1 MTDALGPSTPTPA
14 TVRVDAHVHL
24 WDVESGRYAWPTP
37 AEGAIYRT
45 FTIDDLRPELAGS
58 AIDAVVLVQT
68 VDTLD
73 DTDSMLDVADRHPFV
88 RGVVGWVPLDDPGAA
103 EEALDVR
110 AGRRLRG
117 LRHLIHQ
124 EPDPDWLARADVQP
138 GLDLLAR
145 RGLAFDVVAV
155 FPDHLRLVPEVA
167 DRHPDLTFVIDHLAK
182 PPFRS
187 DSWARWFAELRNAA
201 ARPNVTAKL
210 SGLDTAAG
218 LGWTDAELRPAIDA
232 AIEAFGPDRLLF
244 GSDWPVCRLVSRYGD
259 VVGAARRAVAALTPT
274 ERAAVMGGTA
284 ARVYALE

>member
-1 MTDALGPSTPTPA
+1 M
-14 TVRVDAHVHL
+14 
-24 WDVESGRYAWPTP
+24 
-37 AEGAIYRT
+37 
-45 FTIDDLRPELAGS
+45 
-58 AIDAVVLVQT
+58 VLVQT

-73 DTDSMLDVADRHPFV
+73 DTDSMLDVADRYPFV

-117 LRHLIHQ
+117 IRHLIHQ
-124 EPDPDWLARADVQP
+124 EPDPDWLVRVDVQP

-167 DRHPDLTFVIDHLAK
+167 DRHPDLTIVIDHLAK

-187 DSWARWFAELRNAA
+187 DGWARWIAELRDAA

-218 LGWTDAELRPAIDA
+218 PGWTDAELRPAIDA
-232 AIEAFGPDRLLF
+232 AIEAFGPDRLMF
-244 GSDWPVCRLVSRYGD
+244 GSDWPVCTLVSRYGD
-259 VVGAARRAVAALTPT
+259 LVSAAERVVAALSPT

-284 ARVYALE
+284 ARVYGLG